1 MQRKPILPLGAKA
14 PWVLAGLAIA
24 LAAWGVWTG
33 NDQMVL
39 AGVLA
44 ATIGLVVF
52 RSQIGCW
59 QKVNRTITS
68 R

>member
-33 NDQMVL
+33 NDQMIL
-39 AGVLA
+39 AGVLTA
-44 ATIGLVVF
+44 IIGLVVF
-52 RSQIGCW
+52 PLADWLLAKGEQDDY
-59 QKVNRTITS
+59 
-68 R
+68 

>member
-52 RSQIGCW
+52 PLADWLLAKGEQDDY
-59 QKVNRTITS
+59 
-68 R
+68 